1 MTIKA
6 ISTPIYHLHWTIT
19 YISCACRTKNQER
32 DDADQSLICE
42 FKGYDF
48 ESGTGNLCR
57 IQPYPTLTNTKLE
70 LKGGMR
76 ILRSQFANQD
86 WE

>member
-1 MTIKA
+1 MTQT
-6 ISTPIYHLHWTIT
+6 SY
-19 YISCACRTKNQER
+19 
-32 DDADQSLICE
+32 LICE

-57 IQPYPTLTNTKLE
+57 IQPYPTLINTKLE

-76 ILRSQFANQD
+76 ILRLQFANQD
-86 WE
+86 RE